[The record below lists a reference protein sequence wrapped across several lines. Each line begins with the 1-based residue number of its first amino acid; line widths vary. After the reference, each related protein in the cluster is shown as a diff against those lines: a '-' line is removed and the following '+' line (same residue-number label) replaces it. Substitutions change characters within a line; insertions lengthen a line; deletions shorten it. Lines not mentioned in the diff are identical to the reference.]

1 MNEVMRANSPIE
13 NGHIKI
19 TTCDIYGKQDKQ
31 LTPNPKKG
39 NIPNDTFT
47 PPVSNGVPKKP

>member
-1 MNEVMRANSPIE
+1 MRANSPIE